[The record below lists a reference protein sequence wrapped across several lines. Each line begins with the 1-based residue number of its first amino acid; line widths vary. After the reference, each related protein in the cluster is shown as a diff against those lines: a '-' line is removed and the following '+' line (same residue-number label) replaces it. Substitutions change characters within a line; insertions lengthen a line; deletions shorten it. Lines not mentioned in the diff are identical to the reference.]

1 MSMLVSMD
9 DAVSRFGLTRAEIY
23 RRVKDGVLTAD
34 KVDRRLHFQEA
45 EVARYRAVLDRER
58 DLLSRLLDRWLPWF
72 GERLAAYGDPPAV
85 VCDVD
90 DHSVDTRVAEL
101 GDRMLQHALR
111 SGASD
116 LHLDP
121 LHAGARL
128 VCGSG
133 SREEM
138 ARFDAVLSSR
148 LVPWI
153 VALTELQPIGD
164 AGVREGLAKKEWGA
178 TACQIRVREIPTV
191 LGPHY
196 HLHLFVDYADTTL
209 GAIGY
214 TSEQSGAVLRLLTAS
229 RGLFLIADAGDPR
242 DDRHRLLLA
251 RRLVRNGRL
260 VVSIERR
267 VQYQEESL
275 IQLELKQSASELGD
289 EEFQVVWRAALD
301 MSPDVIVVDE
311 VLSAPQVAALLA
323 GAASGVVIA
332 LRMAG
337 DRLAAAGARL
347 TDLGAD
353 RHALTRALLGGVER
367 VIVRRLCPECRVRNR
382 ASDDEVAALGFGTDA
397 AVAHPAGCSRCRD
410 GYAGRR
416 AVYGLWRDGPELAR
430 ALTAGPNER
439 HSTASGEQ
447 DFEEAVRGAVVD
459 GEVTAADAVAL
470 LRCSRR

>member
-9 DAVSRFGLTRAEIY
+9 EAVARFGLTRAEIY
-23 RRVKDGVLTAD
+23 RRVKDGILAAA
-34 KVDRRLHFQEA
+34 KVDRHLHFQEA
-45 EVARYRAVLDRER
+45 EVARYGAVLVRER

-85 VCDVD
+85 LCDVD
-90 DHSVDTRVAEL
+90 GHAVENRVAEL
-101 GDRMLQHALR
+101 GDRMLQDALR

-121 LHAGARL
+121 VHAGARL
-128 VCGSG
+128 VCGAG
-133 SREEM
+133 SRGEM

-148 LVPWI
+148 LVQWF
-153 VALTELQPIGD
+153 VELTELQPNGD
-164 AGVREGLAKKEWGA
+164 AGVREGLAKKEWGT

-196 HLHLFVDYADTTL
+196 HLHLYADYTDTTL
-209 GAIGY
+209 GDIGY
-214 TSEQSGAVLRLLTAS
+214 TSAQSGGVLRLLTAS
-229 RGLFLIADAGDPR
+229 RGLFVIADAGEPR

-251 RRLVRNGRL
+251 RGLVRSGRL

-267 VQYQEESL
+267 VQYQDESL
-275 IQLELKQSASELGD
+275 IQLELKQSASESGE
-289 EEFQVVWRAALD
+289 EEFRAVWQAALD

-323 GAASGVVIA
+323 GAASGVVIV

-347 TDLGAD
+347 AEFGAD
-353 RHALTRALLGGVER
+353 RQALTRALLGGVER
-367 VIVRRLCPECRVRNR
+367 VVVRRLCPQCRVRSR
-382 ASDDEVAALGFGTDA
+382 LAAEEAAALGFKTDA
-397 AVAHPAGCSRCRD
+397 AAARAAGCTRCRD
-410 GYAGRR
+410 GYSGRR
-416 AVYGLWRDGPELAR
+416 AVYGLWHDGPELAR

-439 HSTASGEQ
+439 YSSASGEQ

-459 GEVTAADAVAL
+459 GEVAAADAVAL
-470 LRCSRR
+470 LR